1 MKSIPVEE
9 AVGSILCQD
18 ITRIVPD
25 EFKGRA
31 FRKGHLITAED
42 VPELLKLGKEHLYVW
57 ESKPGEI
64 HEEEAALRIA
74 RATVGPNISYSE
86 TYEGKSTFK
95 ATARGLFSVNV
106 DLVDRINDIEY
117 VTLATLPDNYPV
129 EEGRQLAGTR
139 VIPLMIEEEK
149 LFQVEALCREF
160 GPAVQVKPYQPLK
173 VGIVTTGS
181 EIFKGRIKDCFG
193 PVIRKKVAAFG
204 GEVLEQI
211 FCPDEMDAIVAAVD
225 KLRTMGAELIL
236 LTGGMSVDPDDL
248 TPAAIRA
255 TGAEVVTYGVPVQ
268 PGNMFM
274 LAYLEGTVLMGVPGC
289 AMYFRTTI
297 LDVVLPRIFAGDRVT
312 RPELV
317 RLGVGGFCAGCKEC
331 RYPDCQFC

>member
-1 MKSIPVEE
+1 MRSIPVED
-9 AVGSILCQD
+9 AVGMILCQD
-18 ITRIVPD
+18 ITKIVPT

-31 FRKGHLITAED
+31 FRKGHLIVASD
-42 VPELLKLGKEHLYVW
+42 VPELLKLGKEHIYVW
-57 ESKPGEI
+57 EPKADEI

-74 RATVGPNISYSE
+74 RATVGPNIEFSE

-95 ATARGLFSVNV
+95 ATVRGLFSVNV
-106 DLVDRINDIEY
+106 DLVNQINDIEY
-117 VTLATLPDNYPV
+117 VTLATLPNNFPV
-129 EEGRQLAGTR
+129 EAGRQLAGTR
-139 VIPLMIEEEK
+139 VIPLMIEESK
-149 LFQVEALCREF
+149 LIQVEQLCQKS

-193 PVIRKKVAAFG
+193 PVIRTKMASFG

-211 FCPDEMDAIVAAVD
+211 FCPDEMAAITDAVAKLQADGADLIV
-225 KLRTMGAELIL
+225 

-255 TGAEVVTYGVPVQ
+255 TGAEVITYGVPVQ

-274 LAYLEGTVLMGVPGC
+274 LAYLGETVLMGVPGC

-297 LDVVLPRIFAGDRVT
+297 LDVVLPRIFAGEKISR
-312 RPELV
+312 RELV
-317 RLGVGGFCAGCKEC
+317 QLGVGGFCAGCKEC